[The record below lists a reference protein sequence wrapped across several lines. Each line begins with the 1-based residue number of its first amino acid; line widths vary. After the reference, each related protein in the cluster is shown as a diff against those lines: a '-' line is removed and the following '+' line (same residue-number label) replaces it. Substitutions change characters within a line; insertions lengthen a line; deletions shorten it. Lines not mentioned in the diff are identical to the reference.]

1 MVKYFIVCFSLAII
15 LRSIIG
21 TEATQGIDV
30 SQPASTEIFSCLK
43 QTGYDF
49 AIVRAFRSS
58 GMPDYN
64 APQTI
69 RNARQAN
76 FATVE
81 AYMFP
86 CPKCG
91 NAQKQ
96 VDDMLSLNLDA
107 DWIWLDIEI
116 YNWYDDVTKNQ
127 KFFQELINADFGK
140 YEIGIYT
147 SKNNWST
154 IMGLDYTEGSQ
165 YPLWY
170 AHYDKQPNFSDF
182 QPFGGWS
189 EPLQKQFSGD
199 QTVCGFGVDLNY
211 REQSMAF

>member
-96 VDDMLSLNLDA
+96 VCVS
-107 DWIWLDIEI
+107 
-116 YNWYDDVTKNQ
+116 
-127 KFFQELINADFGK
+127 FELYHCF
-140 YEIGIYT
+140 
-147 SKNNWST
+147 
-154 IMGLDYTEGSQ
+154 
-165 YPLWY
+165 
-170 AHYDKQPNFSDF
+170 AHEETCLPTYLPSFLPSFLQSWQNCCGQPVRKWKQ
-182 QPFGGWS
+182 
-189 EPLQKQFSGD
+189 
-199 QTVCGFGVDLNY
+199 
-211 REQSMAF
+211 

>member
-21 TEATQGIDV
+21 TEARQGIDV

-96 VDDMLSLNLDA
+96 VCVSFEVYHYVSLMKKHAYLPTFLPTIVA
-107 DWIWLDIEI
+107 KLLWTARAQMETVKYTLCPITCIL
-116 YNWYDDVTKNQ
+116 
-127 KFFQELINADFGK
+127 GK
-140 YEIGIYT
+140 T
-147 SKNNWST
+147 T
-154 IMGLDYTEGSQ
+154 
-165 YPLWY
+165 
-170 AHYDKQPNFSDF
+170 FSMH
-182 QPFGGWS
+182 
-189 EPLQKQFSGD
+189 E
-199 QTVCGFGVDLNY
+199 T
-211 REQSMAF
+211 